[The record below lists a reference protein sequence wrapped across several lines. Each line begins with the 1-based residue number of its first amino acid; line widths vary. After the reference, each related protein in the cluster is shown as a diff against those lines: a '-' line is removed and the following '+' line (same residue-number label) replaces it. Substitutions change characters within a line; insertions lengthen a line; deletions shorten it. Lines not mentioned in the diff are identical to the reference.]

1 MKLNHILVLTTDL
14 SAMECFWT
22 ELIGLHVG
30 ERPPFPFNGVWVYSN
45 NRPLVHIAEQPYST
59 FGHGSIAHVAL
70 EGANYN
76 VLLERLGNST
86 YGYTEKVVPLSNE
99 RQVFIMGPD
108 GLTVEMLFPLDE
120 GYKLTENEQQF
131 TYKTN
136 ENLEF
141 LGGKSL

>member
-45 NRPLVHIAEQPYST
+45 NKLLVHIAEQPYST
-59 FGHGSIAHVAL
+59 FRNGSIAHVAL

-76 VLLERLGNST
+76 VLLERLGNNT
-86 YGYTEKVVPLSNE
+86 YAYTEKVVPLSNE
-99 RQVFIMGPD
+99 RQIFIIGPD
-108 GLTVEMLFPLDE
+108 GLTVEILFPFDE
-120 GYKLTENEQQF
+120 SYKLTENEQQF
-131 TYKTN
+131 AYITN
-136 ENLEF
+136 EKLEF
-141 LGGKSL
+141 LGEKIL